1 MKVYGVT
8 GTNGKTTTSVLLG
21 SVLREV
27 YGKNKVGLI
36 TTIVFWLGEEEK
48 VNEMKMTTMKSQ
60 DVFRLLREMSHR
72 GIEQVV
78 IEITSHALD
87 QHRLAGITLDGA
99 IILNIAR
106 EHLDYHGTMQEY
118 AKAKSRIVSY
128 IKGKG
133 ALIYKAD
140 DEWIQRGIVKNR
152 QVKSQIS
159 KAKISAIE
167 FTESE
172 AAKVEIVLEGGWNRE
187 NVLAVSLLA
196 KAIGLE
202 GQKVQ
207 EGISRIKQVPGRMEW
222 IEPIL
227 ATANLQLANNQLP
240 RVLIDYAVTPDAL
253 GRLYKEV
260 SRRTSGKIFAVL
272 GACGR
277 RDRGKR
283 PKMARTVAQ
292 YADELVLTR
301 EDPWTEEE
309 EQIFRDLEKGLK
321 SNFNKTQSNPSN
333 GGGKTQRAD
342 KSAFSRRVLND
353 QAKDMKQSAWQRI
366 VDRREAIKYCIN
378 RAGADDVVVVTG
390 KGAETGMAIGEEI
403 LPWSDKRVIQ
413 ELLQEKQRGKVL

>member
-27 YGKNKVGLI
+27 YGKDKVGLI

-48 VNEMKMTTMKSQ
+48 VNETKMTTMNSRAVYK
-60 DVFRLLREMSHR
+60 LLREMRRR

-87 QHRLAGITLDGA
+87 QHRLAGIALDGA
-99 IILNIAR
+99 IILNVAR

-118 AKAKSRIVSY
+118 AQAKSRIVSY
-128 IKGKG
+128 VKKKG
-133 ALIYKAD
+133 ALVYKVD
-140 DEWIQRGIVKNR
+140 DKWIQRAIVNNL
-152 QVKSQIS
+152 QVKSLIS
-159 KAKISAIE
+159 KAKISAIQ
-167 FTESE
+167 FTKIE
-172 AAKVEIVLEGGWNRE
+172 AAKVATVLEGGWNRE

-207 EGISRIKQVPGRMEW
+207 EGIRRIKQVPGRMEW

-227 ATANLQLANNQLP
+227 ATANLQLANNKLP
-240 RVLIDYAVTPDAL
+240 RVLIDYAVTPDSL
-253 GRLYKEV
+253 DQLYKEV
-260 SRRTSGKIFAVL
+260 SRGTSGKIFAVL

-309 EQIFRDLEKGLK
+309 EQIFNDLEKGL
-321 SNFNKTQSNPSN
+321 NFSKTR
-333 GGGKTQRAD
+333 KAD
-342 KSAFSRRVLND
+342 KAAISPGLLNY
-353 QAKDMKQSAWQRI
+353 QAKGTKQSVWQRI
-366 VDRREAIKYCIN
+366 VDRREAIKYCID

-390 KGAETGMAIGEEI
+390 KGAETGMAIGEKI
-403 LPWSDKRVIQ
+403 LPWSDKQVIQ
-413 ELLQEKQRGKVL
+413 ELLQEKQGGMVR